1 MFILILFKKM
11 SKILVKILTKKK
23 SNIQTL
29 YDLIRIIL
37 RDLEQFY
44 IVLSLSFISFFSM
57 FKKM

>member
-11 SKILVKILTKKK
+11 SKILVKILKMKKK

-37 RDLEQFY
+37 RGLE
-44 IVLSLSFISFFSM
+44 
-57 FKKM
+57 

>member
-37 RDLEQFY
+37 RDLE
-44 IVLSLSFISFFSM
+44 
-57 FKKM
+57 

>member
-44 IVLSLSFISFFSM
+44 IVLSLSFVSFFSM